1 MIKTKLPLIIITVF
15 LLFSCKTDKKKD
27 SVSIPI
33 EKSIKKIEVKKEN
46 PEIEKQLKN
55 RLYSAFVNNKKTV
68 FIYEES
74 DFKSEKLLEFTP
86 YSQLSI
92 LEFTDKFETLPSG
105 KEYDYYG
112 KWVKVIFKKDDQ
124 NYITGYVFDDFL
136 DYQFNQQNLNSE
148 IEKDTVHVSNEREFV
163 NALSS
168 NRVIWINSD
177 KLNLEKFVKENKSEL
192 TSLDYDDNDL
202 DPESEIY
209 FTSGYFTSIGLHGYR
224 NMEIRGKNKLVDIIV
239 NDTEVH
245 VLDFYNCNNILIDNI
260 NFYHD
265 IVGKYFGACE
275 GEVVTFTNCSNFNIQ
290 NSHFDGS
297 GTIGSQIEKSSYFN
311 FLNCEFY
318 NNSDYGIYAHESTD
332 IILNRCDFHDND
344 FENAF
349 HASAYE
355 DTSEYSINL
364 SNCYI
369 KDNKSNSIF
378 YAYNNSNE
386 YTTGPDF
393 SIENSAIENNEIAGA
408 IFDFYETTK
417 ATINV
422 SRSSIKNN
430 ISVTNKLLIKNGDHN
445 NFIIKNTAITN
456 NSDFYGFVNETENKI
471 KEEQLIKKNIF
482 NTAKDTILNQYN
494 TYKNDEG
501 EAIFL
506 RNFKDLTFNKET
518 RQLSINGHL
527 LYGKHRINFTEADE
541 LLFGYPVDL
550 SGKFIATGN
559 LIEGRLNGLWE
570 VKYNKGSYRN
580 EYSFNYLNGIL
591 DSKAQIYAYVYVKE
605 KKIYHSSSN
614 SKYSLVIEG
623 DYKNG
628 VKHGVW
634 KHYFKNGNLQR
645 QVNYNQGK
653 SIAPYLYYFPN
664 GSIREKRMDSKNKNG
679 ETICYY
685 PNGQIES
692 RITYTNGIANL
703 DKSSFFNSNGKKMK
717 TLVLESEREN
727 GKIAVIEN
735 IDLQKKTYNNK
746 VLLHISKKTKQL
758 IGYSY
763 TGSDSTEIILRKVI
777 HNTNS
782 STKNEYDVEIFYN
795 EKSLGLGTKN
805 ILRYDKLNNLSY
817 VSFIDENNIK
827 NVINYGGKFNLV
839 TKSNQYK
846 MENGKEIKHGVSK
859 KYTVYGL
866 LENYKEYVNGELQK

>member
-1 MIKTKLPLIIITVF
+1 MIKTKPPLIIIIVF

-33 EKSIKKIEVKKEN
+33 EKSIEKIEVKKEN

-74 DFKSEKLLEFTP
+74 DFKSEKLLELTP

-92 LEFTDKFETLPSG
+92 LEFTDKFETLPSD
-105 KEYDYYG
+105 KKYDYYG

-124 NYITGYVFDDFL
+124 TYIKGYVFDDFL
-136 DYQFNQQNLNSE
+136 DYQFNEQNLNSE
-148 IEKDTVHVSNEREFV
+148 IEKDTVHVANEREFI

-168 NRVIWINSD
+168 NRVIWIDNN
-177 KLNLEKFVKENKSEL
+177 KLNLEKFVKENKEEL
-192 TSLDYDDNDL
+192 TTIDYDYDDL

-209 FTSGYFTSIGLHGYR
+209 FTSGYFTSIGLHGYS
-224 NMEIRGKNKLVDIIV
+224 NMEIRGKNKLVDITV
-239 NDTEVH
+239 NDTDTH
-245 VLDFYNCNNILIDNI
+245 VLDFYNCHNILIDNI

-265 IVGKYFGACE
+265 SPGGYFGACE
-275 GEVVTFTNCSNFNIQ
+275 GEVVTYTNCSNFNIQ

-297 GTIGSQIEKSSYFN
+297 GTVGSQIDNSSNFN

-318 NNSDYGIYAHESTD
+318 NNSSYGIFSNESTN
-332 IILNRCDFHDND
+332 IILNRCDFHDNS
-344 FENAF
+344 FEEAF
-349 HASAYE
+349 Y
-355 DTSEYSINL
+355 TYYGNN
-364 SNCYI
+364 SNHTISLLHCYI
-369 KDNKSNSIF
+369 KNNKSNSIF
-378 YAYNNSNE
+378 QAYNNSSEDYEGIN
-386 YTTGPDF
+386 F
-393 SIENSAIENNEIAGA
+393 SIENSAIENNETTDAL
-408 IFDFYETTK
+408 FDFQVTS
-417 ATINV
+417 ANINI
-422 SRSSIKNN
+422 SNSYIKNN
-430 ISVTNKLLIKNGDHN
+430 ISIGNSLLIKNGDHN
-445 NFIIKNTAITN
+445 NFTIKNTAITN

-494 TYKNDEG
+494 TYKNDDG

-559 LIEGRLNGLWE
+559 IIEGRLNGFWE
-570 VKYNKGSYRN
+570 VKYNKGTYRN
-580 EYSFNYLNGIL
+580 EYSFNYLNSVLEG
-591 DSKAQIYAYVYVKE
+591 KAQIYAYVYVYVKE

-614 SKYSLVIEG
+614 SKNSLVIEG

-653 SIAPYLYYFPN
+653 TIAPYLYYFSN
-664 GSIREKRMDSKNKNG
+664 GTIREKRMDSKNKNG

-703 DKSSFFNSNGKKMK
+703 DKSSFFNSNGTKMK
-717 TLVLESEREN
+717 TLVLESEWEN
-727 GKIAVIEN
+727 GKITIVEDIN
-735 IDLQKKTYNNK
+735 LQKKTYNNK

-763 TGSDSTEIILRKVI
+763 TGSDSSEIILRKVI

-846 MENGKEIKHGVSK
+846 IENGKEIKHGVSK

-866 LENYKEYVNGELQK
+866 LEDYKEYVNGELQK